1 MERERIGVVGELRG
15 VDGETDHYQLQ
26 PFPARAINPRIQRGR

>member
-1 MERERIGVVGELRG
+1 VVGDLRG
-15 VDGETDHYQLQ
+15 VDDVTDLYQLR